1 MAEERVQRRLA
12 AILAADVVGYIRLMG
27 TDEAGTLEG
36 HPLGTMPSSTH
47 WCRTQSTIPCSRS
60 PSPELPPTS
69 PMHPGAPAGSRY
81 RGTIVADFHLPGHGD
96 GCIDATAVGHRAVG
110 AWASA
115 RSPDIA
121 HADHEAHDVVAEA
134 LHEGARPALAGAVAS
149 AARSTTRRQAALAFV
164 AYQAHRIGAEVIHRC
179 AIGGIIRK
187 SSPTQIPRGN
197 PREGGLTCGCYLNS
211 GSTRC

>member
-1 MAEERVQRRLA
+1 
-12 AILAADVVGYIRLMG
+12 
-27 TDEAGTLEG
+27 
-36 HPLGTMPSSTH
+36 
-47 WCRTQSTIPCSRS
+47 
-60 PSPELPPTS
+60 
-69 PMHPGAPAGSRY
+69 MHPGAPAGSRY

-115 RSPDIA
+115 RSPSIA

-164 AYQAHRIGAEVIHRC
+164 VYQAHRIGAEVIHRC

-187 SSPTQIPRGN
+187 SSPTQKSREDFLMIPPILPTPIMRRMMLLPRRFMRARG
-197 PREGGLTCGCYLNS
+197 PP
-211 GSTRC
+211 